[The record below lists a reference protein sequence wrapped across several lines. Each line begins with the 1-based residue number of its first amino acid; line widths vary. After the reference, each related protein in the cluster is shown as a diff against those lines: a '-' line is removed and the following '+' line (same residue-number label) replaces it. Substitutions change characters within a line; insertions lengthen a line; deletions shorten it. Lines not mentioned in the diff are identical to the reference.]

1 MNILC
6 IRFEK
11 FPYGSAPAF
20 RAFTMAKLMAELGN
34 NVTVVSAI
42 VNFQQNEL
50 NDDGSYKGCKLIKAI
65 SVSGFENS
73 YSKTLCS
80 VLEKED
86 IDLIFRPTSIK
97 HYFEIENIEKKYNI
111 PSVLDSVEW
120 YDPSN
125 WRLKRFDPR
134 YYLFSYLWK
143 YSFAKH
149 KGIVAISRLIENYY
163 RERLTNTVRIPT
175 ITDCNNTIYRTH
187 VENKKV
193 KFTFAGQLDAGKDN
207 LDTFIEALV
216 SVDKDG
222 TATQLDI
229 YGPDFDTVKRHMG
242 EKKYLLDNRRN
253 IIVHGRVPQAEAQTA
268 CLESDYSVFFRLK
281 RRSAEA
287 GFPTKLGECMTFGTP
302 AICNDT
308 GDISLV
314 IENGVNGY
322 MLKSKNVEEI
332 TAILTK
338 ILKLSLEER
347 EQMRINARRTAE
359 MFFDY
364 RNYKKTMKLVLDE
377 AVGRGNE

>member
-20 RAFTMAKLMAELGN
+20 RAFTMAKLMADLGN
-34 NVTVVSAI
+34 KVIVVSPV
-42 VNFQQNEL
+42 VNFQKDEL
-50 NDDGSYKGCKLIKAI
+50 NDDGTYKECKLIKAI
-65 SVSGFENS
+65 SVSAFEDS
-73 YSKTLCS
+73 YSKTIQS
-80 VLEKED
+80 VLVKENID
-86 IDLIFRPTSIK
+86 IIFRPTSIK
-97 HYFEIENIEKKYNI
+97 HYFEIENIEKQYNI
-111 PSVLDSVEW
+111 SSVLDSVEW

-125 WRLKRFDPR
+125 WRLQRLDPR

-149 KGIVAISRLIENYY
+149 KGVVAISRLIENYY
-163 RERLTNTVRIPT
+163 KQRLTNTVRIPT
-175 ITDCNNTIYRTH
+175 ITDCNNTIYRTNI
-187 VENKKV
+187 ENKKV
-193 KFTFAGQLDAGKDN
+193 RFTFAGQLDAGKDN

-216 SVDKDG
+216 SVDPNGD
-222 TATQLDI
+222 ATQLDI
-229 YGPDFDTVKRHMG
+229 YGPDLDAVKRHMG
-242 EKKYLLDNRRN
+242 KKKYLLNNRSN
-253 IIVHGRVPQAEAQTA
+253 IIVHGRVPQAEAQKA

-314 IENGVNGY
+314 IKNGVNGY
-322 MLKSKNVEEI
+322 MLKSKGTAEIINV
-332 TAILTK
+332 LTT

-347 EQMRINARRTAE
+347 EQMRVNARRTAE
-359 MFFDY
+359 KFFDY
-364 RNYKKTMKLVLDE
+364 RNYKETMKLVLNE
-377 AVGRGNE
+377 ALERGDK